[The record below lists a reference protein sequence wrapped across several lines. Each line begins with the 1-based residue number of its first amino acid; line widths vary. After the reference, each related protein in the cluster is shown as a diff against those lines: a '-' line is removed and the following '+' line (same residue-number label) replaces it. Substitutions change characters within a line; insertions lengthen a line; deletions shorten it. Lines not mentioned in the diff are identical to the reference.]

1 MISNCFAWFFFV
13 NYSSSVYREELCIRQ
28 KWDIQTPCQ
37 FLRFIVEGLKQF
49 HYQQTAYRMRTANYS
64 HPAPAA
70 NITCRFYIVNV
81 FIRLFYR
88 LKNNFFRRCTTCLLT
103 MIRVKLRFAI
113 SLFFSF
119 GWMVQ
124 FQFWANSECSLLSPN
139 AIKRMSKRLN

>member
-28 KWDIQTPCQ
+28 KLDIQTPCQ

-70 NITCRFYIVNV
+70 NITCRFYVVNV

-113 SLFFSF
+113 SLFF
-119 GWMVQ
+119 
-124 FQFWANSECSLLSPN
+124 QFWRDGAISILSEFRVFSSVPQCHQKN
-139 AIKRMSKRLN
+139 VEKT

>member
-28 KWDIQTPCQ
+28 KLDIQTPCQ

-49 HYQQTAYRMRTANYS
+49 HYQQTAYRMRTVNYS

-70 NITCRFYIVNV
+70 NITCRFYVVNV

-113 SLFFSF
+113 SLFF
-119 GWMVQ
+119 
-124 FQFWANSECSLLSPN
+124 QFWMDGAISILSEFRVFSSVPQCHQKN
-139 AIKRMSKRLN
+139 VEKT